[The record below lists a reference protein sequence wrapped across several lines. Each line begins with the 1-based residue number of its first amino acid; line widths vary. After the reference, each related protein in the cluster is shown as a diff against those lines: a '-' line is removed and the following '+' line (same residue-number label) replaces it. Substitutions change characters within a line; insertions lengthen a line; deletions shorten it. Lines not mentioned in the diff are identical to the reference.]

1 MPCTAKNTWILRLR
15 RSKERAKR
23 QAFYR
28 NISKLEFRNKVFNTE
43 SVLPIYMSAR
53 EFMFKLNLSE
63 EQSREL
69 ALYIRSL
76 PPHDLLFGLR
86 FAYSR
91 YAAESGGYLMPGR
104 KSLVKRETLSLT
116 EDQANWR
123 LNNWKAMIKTYRE
136 KGYSYPTISRIKK
149 QVQKIA
155 SKKYRES

>member
-1 MPCTAKNTWILRLR
+1 MFMPK
-15 RSKERAKR
+15 KE
-23 QAFYR
+23 F
-28 NISKLEFRNKVFNTE
+28 V
-43 SVLPIYMSAR
+43 
-53 EFMFKLNLSE
+53 FKLNLSE
-63 EQSREL
+63 EQSSEIG
-69 ALYIRSL
+69 LYINSL
-76 PPHDLLFGLR
+76 PASDLLFGLR

-91 YAAESGGYLMPGR
+91 YTAERGGYLMPGR

-155 SKKYRES
+155 SKK